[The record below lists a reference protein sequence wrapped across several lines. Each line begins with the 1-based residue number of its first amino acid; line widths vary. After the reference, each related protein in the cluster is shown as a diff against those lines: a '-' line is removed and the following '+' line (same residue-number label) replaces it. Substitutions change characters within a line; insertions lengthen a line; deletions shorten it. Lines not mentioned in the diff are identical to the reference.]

1 MWKLVAVLMV
11 ATAGLLVCDAPTPVQ
26 ARLLESW
33 PYDKLLKHADLV
45 VFATAVKTEAAA
57 DEPPE
62 HSWNFELVAQTTT
75 FKVSHA
81 LKGEAAGGHLKV
93 LHFKFGELKKGVE
106 PNVLAYIVEDGPLLV
121 AFRTKSV
128 TVKAEGAPEDVVLR
142 TPEYLLFL
150 KRANG
155 GRYEPV
161 SGPIDPALSVKEV
174 SAPLGKVL
182 GDK

>member
-1 MWKLVAVLMV
+1 MGKRVAVIVV
-11 ATAGLLVCDAPTPVQ
+11 AAVGLLVCVGPAP

-33 PYDKLLKHADLV
+33 PYDKLLKRADLV

-81 LKGEAAGGHLKV
+81 LKGEAGGGQLKV

-128 TVKAEGAPEDVVLR
+128 IVKAEGAPEDVVLR